1 MGRSGVLLN
10 KFKNKMK
17 TVIKNLALL
26 LLFVGLILGISWL
39 LPTWAMLGIIAV
51 ILLLLLIVAASGHEG
66 DKP

>member
-1 MGRSGVLLN
+1 
-10 KFKNKMK
+10 MK

-51 ILLLLLIVAASGHEG
+51 ILLLLLIVVARGHEE